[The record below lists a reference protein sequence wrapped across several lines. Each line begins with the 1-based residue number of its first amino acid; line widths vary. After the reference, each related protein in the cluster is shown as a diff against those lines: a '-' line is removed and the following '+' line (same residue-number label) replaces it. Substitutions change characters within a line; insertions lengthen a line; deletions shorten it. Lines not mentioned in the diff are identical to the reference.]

1 MVELSNPQ
9 IKSDAIYER
18 NDEMEELLEQLEDED
33 GPFAHDPS
41 IEPTYTPLWREA
53 LWPTE
58 LIQLYCSPVFW
69 GRGVEHGSGQSVIVI
84 PGFLAN
90 DIIMLPMRQW
100 LNRIGYKSHAAN
112 ILWNTDCPNK
122 TADTLARQVAVIR
135 RKTGRKVMLIGHSL
149 GGMLAKSVVQKIPEF
164 IDRVVT
170 VGSPF
175 RDIVQ
180 AHPSVVSV
188 WDYLKVGQ
196 GRLVG
201 RNLHASCGTGYCMCD
216 FVRHMI
222 QPQQISVP
230 QFAVYSRNDGVV
242 GWQSCA
248 EEDPALNTEVNKASH
263 LGLAFQ
269 VDSYRAIANRL
280 AQAI

>member
-1 MVELSNPQ
+1 MEPSTPYTKTDV
-9 IKSDAIYER
+9 IYEK
-18 NDEMEELLEQLEDED
+18 NDAMEELLEQLEDEE

-53 LWPTE
+53 KWPAE
-58 LIQLYCSPVFW
+58 LLQLYCSPVFW
-69 GRGVEHGSGQSVIVI
+69 GRGVKHGKGQPVIVI

-122 TADTLARQVAVIR
+122 TADTLARQVAVIH

-149 GGMLAKSVVQKIPEF
+149 GGMLAKSVVQKIPEL

-175 RDIVQ
+175 RDIVK
-180 AHPSVVSV
+180 AHPSVVGV

-222 QPQQISVP
+222 QPQPLTVP
-230 QFAVYSRNDGVV
+230 QFAIFSRNDGVV
-242 GWQSCA
+242 AWQSCA
-248 EEDPALNTEVNKASH
+248 EEDPAMNTEANKATH
-263 LGLAFQ
+263 IGLAFQ
-269 VDSYRAIANRL
+269 IDSYRALAMRL
-280 AQAI
+280 AQSV

>member
-1 MVELSNPQ
+1 
-9 IKSDAIYER
+9 
-18 NDEMEELLEQLEDED
+18 
-33 GPFAHDPS
+33 
-41 IEPTYTPLWREA
+41 
-53 LWPTE
+53 
-58 LIQLYCSPVFW
+58 
-69 GRGVEHGSGQSVIVI
+69 
-84 PGFLAN
+84 
-90 DIIMLPMRQW
+90 
-100 LNRIGYKSHAAN
+100 
-112 ILWNTDCPNK
+112 
-122 TADTLARQVAVIR
+122 
-135 RKTGRKVMLIGHSL
+135 
-149 GGMLAKSVVQKIPEF
+149 VQKIPEF